1 MAVIAF
7 YNRTGK
13 EEIAEFKGLAQTNPY
28 LALVITSGLFSLA
41 GMPLLAGFV
50 TKFILFQSVVSAGY
64 LWLVVVA
71 LVASTVSLYYYL
83 QVIKQMYLYQP
94 EDDGNGSNERW
105 SLTVTGYLST
115 GILFVGVVWVG
126 VYATP
131 FYEFADKAI
140 APLFT

>member
-1 MAVIAF
+1 
-7 YNRTGK
+7 
-13 EEIAEFKGLAQTNPY
+13 
-28 LALVITSGLFSLA
+28 
-41 GMPLLAGFV
+41 
-50 TKFILFQSVVSAGY
+50 
-64 LWLVVVA
+64 
-71 LVASTVSLYYYL
+71 
-83 QVIKQMYLYQP
+83 MYLYQP